1 MALWLGL
8 LIFSFILTS
17 ILIVPFIN
25 LLYKLR
31 LTRRVE
37 APKKGE
43 APPSLRDTLHDWKT
57 GTPIGGGIL
66 IVALVSLLFVI
77 IFPLISY
84 FGVRVTA
91 AYEIQKE
98 VNIIFFTF
106 LSFALLGLY
115 DDFLKLF
122 GKAEAGRLGM
132 WVGLRGRHKF
142 AIQWIL
148 AGLVSYLIYS
158 TLKIGLVHVP
168 ILDIVVNLGPWF
180 IPFSAFTIVA
190 FANAYNITDGLDGLA
205 AGLLMIALFA
215 FWAISVKVLDTPIS
229 VFVALWLGSLIAFL
243 YFNVWPARIFLG
255 DSGALAF
262 GATLAVIGLL
272 TGKIFALVVIGGVF
286 VLETTTSLIQIFG
299 WRVLNRPIFPI
310 APAHHWFELRG
321 WEEPKIVMRAWL
333 AGIMLAI
340 FGLWLAFI

>member
-1 MALWLGL
+1 MYLGL
-8 LIFSFILTS
+8 LIFSFIISSVLV
-17 ILIVPFIN
+17 VPFIN

-31 LTRRVE
+31 FTRKKE
-37 APKKGE
+37 APEKGE
-43 APPSLRDTLHDWKT
+43 GVVSVRDKLHDWKA
-57 GTPIGGGIL
+57 GTPVGGGIL
-66 IVALVSLLFVI
+66 IVALVSLLFAV

-84 FGVRVTA
+84 FGFRVTA
-91 AYEIQKE
+91 AYNVRTEI
-98 VNIIFFTF
+98 NIIFLTF

-122 GKAEAGRLGM
+122 GKTEIGRIGT
-132 WVGLRGRHKF
+132 WSGLRGKHKF
-142 AIQWIL
+142 LIQWIL
-148 AGLVSYLIYS
+148 AGLISYLIYQN
-158 TLKIGLVHVP
+158 LKIDIIHIP
-168 ILDIVVNLGPWF
+168 ILDVVINLGVWF
-180 IPFSAFTIVA
+180 VPFSALTIVS

-205 AGLLMIALFA
+205 TGLLMIALFA
-215 FWAISVKVLDTPIS
+215 FWAISAQALDTPLS
-229 VFVALWLGSLIAFL
+229 VFIALWLGSLMAFL

-262 GATLAVIGLL
+262 GATLAVIGLM

-286 VLETTTSLIQIFG
+286 VLETATSLIQIFG

-340 FGLWLAFI
+340 FGLWLAII